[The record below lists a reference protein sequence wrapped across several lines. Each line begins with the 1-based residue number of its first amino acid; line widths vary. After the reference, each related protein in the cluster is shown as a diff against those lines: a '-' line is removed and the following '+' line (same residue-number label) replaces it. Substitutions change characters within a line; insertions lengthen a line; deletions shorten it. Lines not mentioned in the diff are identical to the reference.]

1 MKEILVLCN
10 HTTLD
15 EIPTRIEFDEQI
27 QINAIPPNQNLRLQ
41 IENITH
47 QILSNLNPIS
57 KDLLEIA
64 SYIYYADC
72 SIKRGSDRDVFSE
85 DWRRKFDFVIP
96 ISNPDLWNSENI
108 NNKLKNT
115 LEYLSGD
122 EYSFTF
128 LPPRP
133 TPTQLFINFLDKPRP
148 FHGAECISLFSGGLD
163 SLVGS
168 LFSLKDL
175 NERSVLISHRSRPN
189 LDKRQKDLVEALNER
204 NPEWSFPHL
213 SVWINR
219 KGNRAIEN
227 TQRTRSFL
235 YLSLAAAIA
244 SELEISKISICEN
257 GIVSFN
263 LPISGQNIGTLLTRS
278 THPKF
283 LNQFEELAR
292 SVFSDNEIKIRNP
305 FVFKTKTQMLQM
317 LKNWNQSELIQ
328 KTISCSYSQGRTLIQ
343 PQCGAC
349 FQCVNRRFSVISAA
363 LEEHD
368 RVDSY
373 DKDIFLQ
380 ELSKGMERMIPLEY
394 VRTAIELHRMDENL
408 FFKRFVE
415 LDEAISYI
423 DMPSSE
429 CAEKIFEL
437 FKCHSQEVMGVL
449 TKKYLENYLDF
460 ISGRLPENC
469 LISMTGRLDHLLNPL
484 DVYVEKIWEIFNSSL
499 PLIFQSEPP
508 TSERLLQEAG
518 AGVLNA
524 AGERLRREA
533 PSLSYS
539 SVRTTPDFS
548 NIPNF
553 EDLLFIEFKF
563 LNSRPR
569 LNQIINEISGRITI
583 YRDQGAYVLFVVYD
597 TDRFI
602 SNDKEF
608 VDDFERHE
616 KIKVKILR

>member
-1 MKEILVLCN
+1 MKKILVLCN

-27 QINAIPPNQNLRLQ
+27 QINAISPNQNLRLQ

-72 SIKRGSDRDVFSE
+72 SIKRGSERDVFAK

-96 ISNPDLWNSENI
+96 VSNPDLWNSQNI
-108 NNKLKNT
+108 NNILKDAI
-115 LEYLSGD
+115 EFLSGD
-122 EYSFTF
+122 KYSFTF

-133 TPTQLFINFLDKPRP
+133 TLTQLYINFPDMPQP
-148 FHGAECISLFSGGLD
+148 FHGADCISLFSGGLD

-168 LFSLKDL
+168 LYYLKDL

-189 LDKRQKDLVEALNER
+189 LDRRQKDLVRALNER
-204 NPEWSFPHL
+204 NHEWSFPHL

-219 KGNRAIEN
+219 RGNRAVEN

-244 SELEISKISICEN
+244 SELGIKKISICEN
-257 GIVSFN
+257 GIVSIN
-263 LPISGQNIGTLLTRS
+263 IPISGQNIGTLLTRS

-283 LNQFEELAR
+283 LNQFEEFAQNI
-292 SVFSDNEIKIRNP
+292 FNDNEINIENP
-305 FVFKTKTQMLQM
+305 FIFKTKTQMLQM
-317 LKNWNQSELIQ
+317 LENWHQSELIQ
-328 KTISCSYSQGRTLIQ
+328 KAISCSYSQGRTRFQ
-343 PQCGAC
+343 PQCGFC
-349 FQCVNRRFSVISAA
+349 FQCVNRRFSVISAG

-368 RVDSY
+368 RADFY
-373 DKDIFLQ
+373 DKDIFSHQ
-380 ELSKGMERMIPLEY
+380 LSEGIERIIPLEY
-394 VRTAIELHRMDENL
+394 VRTAIELDEMNENN
-408 FFKRFVE
+408 FFKRFAE
-415 LDEAISYI
+415 LDEIISYI

-429 CAEKIFEL
+429 CAEKIYEL
-437 FKCHSQEVMGVL
+437 FKCHAQEAMGVL
-449 TKKYLENYLDF
+449 TAKYLENYSDF
-460 ISGRLPENC
+460 MSGGLPENC

-499 PLIFQSEPP
+499 PLIFQSEQP
-508 TSERLLQEAG
+508 TSERILQEAG
-518 AGVLNA
+518 EGVLNA
-524 AGERLRREA
+524 AGEGLRREA
-533 PSLSYS
+533 PTLSYS

-553 EDLLFIEFKF
+553 ENLLFIEFKF

-569 LNQIINEISGRITI
+569 LNQIVNEISGRITI

-608 VDDFERHE
+608 IADFERHE
-616 KIKVKILR
+616 KIKVKVLR

>member
-72 SIKRGSDRDVFSE
+72 SIKRGSDRDVFAK
-85 DWRRKFDFVIP
+85 DWKRKFNFVIP
-96 ISNPDLWNSENI
+96 VNNPDLWNNQTI
-108 NNKLKNT
+108 NNLLKDT
-115 LEYLSGD
+115 IEFLSGD
-122 EYSFTF
+122 EFSFTF

-133 TPTQLFINFLDKPRP
+133 TPTQLYFDFPDKPQP
-148 FHGAECISLFSGGLD
+148 FHGADCISLFSGGLD

-168 LFSLKDL
+168 LYFLKDL
-175 NERSVLISHRSRPN
+175 NKRSVLLSHRSRPN
-189 LDKRQKDLVEALNER
+189 LDRRQKNLVRALNER

-219 KGNRAIEN
+219 KGNRAVEN

-235 YLSLAAAIA
+235 YLSLAASIA
-244 SELEISKISICEN
+244 SELDIKKILISEN
-257 GIVSFN
+257 GIVSLN

-292 SVFSDNEIKIRNP
+292 RIFNNNEINIENP

-317 LKNWNQSELIQ
+317 LENWNQSELIQ
-328 KTISCSYSQGRTLIQ
+328 EAISCSYSQGRTLYQ
-343 PQCGAC
+343 PQCGVC
-349 FQCVNRRFSVISAA
+349 FQCVNRRFSVISAG

-368 RVDSY
+368 RVDFY
-373 DKDIFLQ
+373 DKDIFLH
-380 ELSKGMERMIPLEY
+380 ELSEGMERIIPLEY
-394 VRTAIELHRMDENL
+394 VRTAIELNRMDENA
-408 FFKRFVE
+408 FFKKFVE
-415 LDEAISYI
+415 LDEVISYI

-437 FKCHSQEVMGVL
+437 FKRHSYEVTGVL
-449 TKKYLENYLDF
+449 NARYNEHSSEYL
-460 ISGRLPENC
+460 SGNLPDNC
-469 LISMTGRLDHLLNPL
+469 LISMTGRLDHLLNPI
-484 DVYVEKIWEIFNSSL
+484 DEYAEKIWRILSISL
-499 PLIFQSEPP
+499 PSIFQSEKPS
-508 TSERLLQEAG
+508 SERRLQEAG
-518 AGVLNA
+518 KGVLDG
-524 AGERLRREA
+524 AGERLHRES
-533 PSLSYS
+533 PTLSYS
-539 SVRTTPDFS
+539 LVGTTPDFS
-548 NIPNF
+548 NVPDF
-553 EDLLFIEFKF
+553 ENLLFIEFKF
-563 LNSRPR
+563 LNTRPR
-569 LNQIINEISGRITI
+569 LNQVITEITSRITI

-597 TDRFI
+597 ANRFI
-602 SNDKEF
+602 SNDEEF
-608 VDDFERHE
+608 IADFERHE